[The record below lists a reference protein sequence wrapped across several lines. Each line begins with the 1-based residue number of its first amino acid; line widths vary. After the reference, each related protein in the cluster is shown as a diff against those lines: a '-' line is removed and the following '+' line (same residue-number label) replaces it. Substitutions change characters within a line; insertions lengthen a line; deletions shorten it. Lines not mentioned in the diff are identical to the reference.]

1 MDITNI
7 NVIKSIASNYILIYQ
22 VDLVNDFLKVIY
34 DTPEQG
40 TFGMDRQGVYSEFN
54 SKYSKDRIDAE
65 FIKERERLG
74 SIDNIKEELSEKDVF
89 EISYT
94 VNYGKWRVVEF
105 RILERDEKSV
115 PTQALMC
122 FRRLDD
128 DRAEAFKIKKENI
141 KNRELL
147 EIALQEARQASKA
160 KTDFL
165 SNMSHDIRTPMN
177 AIIGY
182 ATLAKANVNNPE
194 KSSEY
199 LDKTLIASKNLMEL
213 IGNILDITKIESGR
227 FQLEHEPD
235 NIISMIDELVS
246 ELRPLADKKNHILTH
261 NVRVMN
267 PVVLVDKSKLFRVL
281 QNIVLN
287 SINYTENG
295 GKINIKVLE
304 YESQTKGYSTYQFEI
319 EDNGIGIDDSFK
331 DRIFEPFSRED
342 DERVAFV
349 NGSGLGLSIVKQM
362 IDLFGANIAFSSEK
376 EKGTKFIIRVD
387 LRQPSQDVLNKIISL
402 NDARNAADNQVLL
415 SDVINKGIFRDK
427 RFLVVDDNQINVDI
441 LCDIL
446 KSLGGNAEAA
456 SNGLMALELIRKND
470 SLYYNAVLMDMKMPI
485 MDGTKAVKEIRKMAD
500 SFKSGIPI
508 IGISANAF
516 ADEKRKALQAGCD
529 AFLAKPINTN
539 ELIYILKEVSL

>member
-427 RFLVVDDNQINVDI
+427 RFLVVDDTRSMSIFCV
-441 LCDIL
+441 
-446 KSLGGNAEAA
+446 
-456 SNGLMALELIRKND
+456 
-470 SLYYNAVLMDMKMPI
+470 
-485 MDGTKAVKEIRKMAD
+485 T
-500 SFKSGIPI
+500 F
-508 IGISANAF
+508 
-516 ADEKRKALQAGCD
+516 
-529 AFLAKPINTN
+529 
-539 ELIYILKEVSL
+539 